1 MGHSLKRDCKTRWN
15 TMLDSIQSGLDI
27 KPALQQF
34 LQYHPLSLTD
44 LEWEKLEELA
54 TVLGPCKAT
63 VEALCREDA
72 DLLSAE
78 VILKKLFKTL
88 RSFESVLADELCDT
102 LVKEIKKRWLTDVAG
117 LLKYLNNPD
126 KLTQQEGNRRRRNYS
141 DAFPGEYLSI
151 I

>member
-27 KPALQQF
+27 KPALKQF

-63 VEALCREDA
+63 FEALCREDA
-72 DLLSAE
+72 DLLSKQIKDLNDVE
-78 VILKKLFKTL
+78 
-88 RSFESVLADELCDT
+88 RSRIGGIYLCVL
-102 LVKEIKKRWLTDVAG
+102 VRKVV
-117 LLKYLNNPD
+117 
-126 KLTQQEGNRRRRNYS
+126 
-141 DAFPGEYLSI
+141 
-151 I
+151 